1 MVSFIGVLL
10 WFIEVNT
17 FGFSILIG
25 LLLLTLILNRTTFIQ
40 IENGALKISKR
51 NFLFF
56 PSYQF
61 TIELDSIKEIRFQ
74 DKGVNIPGME
84 TISTDIEGALLI
96 DLLTGAYFYRPRF
109 ILSIHSKQE
118 KLTEIKVN
126 TSKSEIM
133 KVEGW
138 LKEGNL
144 SIN

>member
-1 MVSFIGVLL
+1 MVSCIGVLL

-40 IENGALKISKR
+40 IENVALKISKR

-61 TIELDSIKEIRFQ
+61 TIELDSIKAITFQ

-84 TISTDIEGALLI
+84 VISTDFEGALII

-109 ILSIHSKQE
+109 IVSIHSKQD
-118 KLTEIKVN
+118 KITEIKLN
-126 TSKSEIM
+126 TAKSEVM
-133 KVEGW
+133 KLEGW
-138 LKEGNL
+138 LKEGRVVN
-144 SIN
+144 